1 MHARAYKPRKVVF
14 GGFGVGLDLIPGET
28 LRASRAR
35 QRVSLPA
42 SKVRRRASEDLPES
56 ENHDETEK
64 HGRVARDDRHGRPAL
79 RKKQLEHPCI
89 YLRTIPHT
97 HFGSNDSPTIL
108 APEGRQRQCRQD
120 QEPSRDSISGVNLD
134 LER

>member
-42 SKVRRRASEDLPES
+42 SKVIRRAREDLPES

-89 YLRTIPHT
+89 YPRNFPPPISIQKT
-97 HFGSNDSPTIL
+97 HQRFLPPRAVKGSAVRIKNPPAT
-108 APEGRQRQCRQD
+108 P
-120 QEPSRDSISGVNLD
+120 
-134 LER
+134 